1 MIEDDEVVSRLE
13 LQQPSGQRLREVL
26 ERIVLERWPRP
37 PSSPT
42 RVFVELYPIAE
53 TELWL
58 TASLY
63 DTQEVRAR
71 GTV

>member
-1 MIEDDEVVSRLE
+1 MMGDDQAVSM
-13 LQQPSGQRLREVL
+13 LQFDQPGSQRLREVL
-26 ERIVLERWPRP
+26 ECIVLERWPVP

-42 RVFVELYPIAE
+42 RVFVELYPVAE

-63 DTQEVRAR
+63 DNQEIQAR
-71 GTV
+71 GTS